1 MTKIYQHLGIYSD
14 LVVEARRQSDLFPIA
29 SPGRE
34 TQVKV
39 RAALGF
45 NRQPEESQEVRLERR
60 WEQDGVAGEEISW
73 WVGYGPRT
81 HAYLLKPAGATGRLP
96 GVVALHDHSG
106 FFYYGKEKIADADT
120 LPDERL
126 VDFRDGC
133 YGGRAYANALAKAG
147 FLVLA
152 PDVFLWGS
160 RRFQLESMPFQVQEA
175 ARTLLAAETGGEDLD
190 EIALVNTAANLFEHY
205 AAKYANVL
213 GSSIPGIVAHEDR
226 IAVNYLLSRPEV
238 DAERVGCIGL
248 SGGGNRAGY
257 LQATHDG
264 IRAAVVVGLMT
275 TYEGLLDHNMA
286 HSWLLFPFHWSRY
299 GDYPDLVACR
309 APSPLLVQYALD
321 DELFTLEGMQAAHR
335 RLQLHYASTG
345 KPENY
350 CGQFYPGWHR
360 FDVEM
365 QTAACAWLKAQ
376 LAG

>member
-1 MTKIYQHLGIYSD
+1 MEKIYQHLGNYSD
-14 LVVEARRQSDLFPIA
+14 LVNEARRQGDLFPIA
-29 SPGRE
+29 SPGTE
-34 TQVKV
+34 TQAKV
-39 RAALGF
+39 RAVLGF
-45 NRQPEESQEVRLERR
+45 TRQPEEPLQVRVEKR
-60 WEQDGVAGEEISW
+60 WEQDEVAGEEISW

-106 FFYYGKEKIADADT
+106 FFYYGKEKIADGASS
-120 LPDERL
+120 PDERL

-133 YGGRAYANALAKAG
+133 YGGRAYANALAKEG
-147 FLVLA
+147 FLVLV

-160 RRFQLESMPFQVQEA
+160 RRFALESMPYPVQAA
-175 ARTLLAAETGGEDLD
+175 ARTLLAEETGDDTLD

-238 DAERVGCIGL
+238 DVERVGCLGL

-309 APSPLLVQYALD
+309 APSPLLVQYLLD
-321 DELFTLEGMQAAHR
+321 DELFTVEGMQAAHQ
-335 RLQLHYASTG
+335 RLQMHYASAG

-360 FDVEM
+360 FDEEM
-365 QTAACAWLKAQ
+365 QVAAFAWLKAQ